1 MLHFLEINKFTII
14 IKNIIILFFSFVSLN
29 FFFSQTKD
37 CSDDS
42 ISLGSNI
49 TAYAGSNLNLLDT
62 LTGLSSPSNI
72 TYSWNL
78 LGQATIFYIS
88 AKGTSQERIEGLKI
102 GVNNYLPN

>member
-1 MLHFLEINKFTII
+1 MNF
-14 IKNIIILFFSFVSLN
+14 KNITTLFFSFVSFN
-29 FFFSQTKD
+29 SFFLQTTD

-42 ISLGSNI
+42 ISLGSDI
-49 TAYAGSNLNLLDT
+49 TACAGSNLNLLAT
-62 LTGLSSPSNI
+62 LTGVCSPSNI

-102 GVNNYLPN
+102 SVNNNLPN